1 MKKNSRK
8 VVSLFLGVVFILQM
22 LVPVFTNAES
32 EDVKSPESQE
42 KDEEKFSLKWEDDSG
57 EKDLFF
63 SLIKRMDEKEI
74 EESAK
79 KDSRLI
85 FYSPKGIGLSEES
98 EKTMSELGFLYYDE
112 HGEDINPGQNDRK
125 NNNISE
131 EYSSRIYLL
140 PKERKAYIFD
150 LLLKYKN
157 NPEKF
162 DQLKEKAELLKKQNQ
177 EVQKESQEDP
187 ITLTNEEEKILRV
200 LDTFSIEEINEEK
213 TNQAPYEI
221 GSNEQNGGVQGFSK
235 LLFNNILSFNYQEGS
250 ENASASQAESV
261 SEPEKLKS
269 YEIKFKLSLN
279 INEKEANVG
288 AQDPALIVSDEDLR
302 ADLIGVPISEENTSK
317 EEDNTSEESL
327 PAKTAEENRFNPLG
341 AGSLDIDKDILLF
354 IEHNDKNGKTLTN
367 TGAKFGL
374 YYYKKVG
381 TNLEETEVK
390 KGLDATTSATFNPE
404 SLMAATSQ
412 DIKFF
417 IKETTQAQGVE
428 ATQEKYEFTI
438 KRKTDPAQAYTIE
451 PASNNNK
458 ILDIFLETKKDLN
471 EPQLITLKINDQRF
485 EQDEEPIDGV
495 PNLRI
500 NTVNTYGNRL
510 YHTIDPNDPTLRDPN
525 LDHNATYALYKK
537 GDDGV
542 YHPVNIYPNKAYD
555 PGNPS
560 SGQPEMVNWKHG
572 DKGIIDFSNLE
583 KGDYLVKEVKS
594 VFQFAFKNIAFTFN
608 VDDQNKINSLK
619 EVRVD
624 KADYENPELTQDGLR
639 NGGSWD
645 TVNGKYPLTYTDKMI
660 KDSQRLIDASEIHDR
675 DQDADLPKLLDQE
688 HDITDGTGKVLGKE
702 INATYYQGNLTVK
715 KTDEQGK
722 PLEGAIFELH
732 GHDERRL
739 LRIYRVRTD
748 ANGIARFENLNV
760 PSYHL
765 LKEVEAPEGYALP
778 DKQWM
783 THFGEGTWI
792 SFEKGK
798 PAVEHIPLQIADNN
812 VYMVECNRRPVV
824 TLNAQGTTQEK
835 KNDKYRPLIDGVTK
849 ASVAV
854 KNWFQYT
861 GLKDPDPALVE
872 GTPADQSFW
881 EANWTNTD
889 YVGSGKTAL
898 VNYKDNFNQTKQE
911 RFYSKIEMLKPEK
924 DSQAGVFTVVDQPR
938 AKIEI
943 LKTDDNGE
951 NLAGATFGL
960 YEANNDGSLKLVDGK
975 PVPVKKALTPWTV
988 MSAKDGSAT
997 FDNVPAGKYVLMENS
1012 APGGY
1017 QKDSSQYRITVNQ
1030 DGTINSINTG
1040 YGLGQTTRTGAG
1052 VIDYHVNFYENGF
1065 WGDAISLSKTIKYD
1079 SWFYSRNIQDG
1090 SFVQALVLKPEKYS
1104 GDSANLSVDGFERLD
1119 KSGFN
1124 IKISQLPS
1132 AVTGISGYSLFN
1144 VDDASSLN
1152 FDANGALISKDLS
1165 QVQMTKI
1172 GDYSSQDAL
1181 SQALT
1186 SLKGKAAVIFINGT
1200 YDPNSGSGLK
1210 TKLTYKT
1217 NQNGYFDQSDV
1228 FYPYSGADSSS
1239 FSSTDFSADLSQNEN
1254 DHNSTQENGTN
1265 VLPLTIVNRRDF
1277 QKPTDEKGMIKLRKT
1292 ESNLGGKLLG
1302 GARFS
1307 LYKGLYGDLT
1317 PDDQP
1322 ILVKE
1327 SLDDE
1332 IKNDPKYKM
1341 SIGPG
1346 ATNDYYPNLIMEQL
1360 PVGTYTLKEES
1371 APLGYYKTNNSW
1383 TINVYPSGLTVATL
1397 NPKFDEDS
1405 TTSHRPV
1412 LVNDRLDLVPNS
1424 FTFGVAPKGE
1434 YVDPGRDFMLNASDF
1449 FKATFKLKTN
1459 GNLSN
1464 NKIYRGDY
1472 FTINYDERLNLKG
1485 TYAVSDLPKIIYN
1498 NRVIAVGE
1506 DDEVNHQIKY
1516 TFTDAIEEGYNSVE
1530 IEFLLYPSINR
1541 YKWTSA
1547 SEKNQKMTFK
1557 WDLTDEKVTTDEQT
1571 INPLVLINDP
1581 PGNTGT
1587 FWNYGVTHKVTSFI
1601 NPVNNAERHVEDLFY
1616 IAPVNT
1622 YKPYVTGGWLKLQ
1635 IPKDNNETAYES
1647 TEGVGYEV
1655 YEVTSDQFVTSF
1667 GVDFSKLGQPVLK
1680 GKLTGDEGGNFV
1692 ALSKDLA
1699 TSNLIVRYKVPF
1711 SHKNTEVYVRP
1722 TLITNYTINS
1732 YNYQA
1737 TATMKSYVVI
1747 KEHKVIGQTELN
1759 QAEVYAYNKL
1769 VDPMEIDLIKQDKD
1783 GNVIKHGP
1791 LELSILPDTSSSKP
1805 GPQVPGL
1812 ENITISEDRLKA
1824 QNKDLKNFITIEIPK
1839 EVDLDENGQQI
1850 RKPVDGDYIISETK
1864 APAGTVL
1871 NGLKYYITVDAQKRT
1886 IQLTRVT
1893 KMGAN
1898 GQEVDAEYKYRKG
1911 AGEVPLKKGEPVTIY
1926 EEVADPDNP
1935 HNKVKLGMLIVNPK
1949 ASYPFVGGKG
1959 PKAIICTGI
1968 ALMSSALLMQRRKAR
1983 KKSGVGKKRR
1993 VG

>member
-1 MKKNSRK
+1 
-8 VVSLFLGVVFILQM
+8 M
-22 LVPVFTNAES
+22 LVPVFTNAER
-32 EDVKSPESQE
+32 EDVKSPKGQE
-42 KDEEKFSLKWEDDSG
+42 KDEEKFSLKWGDDSG

-63 SLIKRMDEKEI
+63 SLIKKMDEKEI
-74 EESAK
+74 EEAAE

-131 EYSSRIYLL
+131 AYSSRIYLL

-157 NPEKF
+157 NPEEF
-162 DQLKEKAELLKKQNQ
+162 DKLKEKAELLKKQTQ

-235 LLFNNILSFNYQEGS
+235 FIFNNILSFNYQEGS

-302 ADLIGVPISEENTSK
+302 ADLIGVPFISEENTA
-317 EEDNTSEESL
+317 EEKNNTSEESL

-341 AGSLDIDKDILLF
+341 AGSLDTDKDILLF

-451 PASNNNK
+451 PAQNNNA
-458 ILDIFLETKKDLN
+458 ILNVSLETNKDLN

-485 EQDEEPIDGV
+485 EQEEKPIDGV

-608 VDDQNKINSLK
+608 VDDENKINSLK

-660 KDSQRLIDASEIHDR
+660 KDSRRLIDASEIHDR
-675 DQDADLPKLLDQE
+675 AKNADLPKLLDQE
-688 HDITDGTGKVLGKE
+688 HDITDDTGKVLGKE
-702 INATYYQGNLTVK
+702 INTTYYQGNLTVK
-715 KTDEQGK
+715 KTDDQGK

-889 YVGSGKTAL
+889 YDGSGKTAL
-898 VNYKDNFNQTKQE
+898 VNYKDSFNQTKQE

-997 FDNVPAGKYVLMENS
+997 FDNIPAGKYVLMENS

-1030 DGTINSINTG
+1030 DGTINSTNTG

-1217 NQNGYFDQSDV
+1217 TQNGYFDQSDV

-1239 FSSTDFSADLSQNEN
+1239 FSSTDFSADLSHNEN

-1277 QKPTDEKGMIKLRKT
+1277 RKPTDEKGMIKLRKT
-1292 ESNLGGKLLG
+1292 ESDLGGNLLG

-1317 PDDQP
+1317 SEDKPL
-1322 ILVKE
+1322 LVKE
-1327 SLDDE
+1327 SSDVE
-1332 IKNDPKYKM
+1332 IRNNKKYKM

-1346 ATNDYYPNLIMEQL
+1346 ATNDYYPNLIMEDL

-1412 LVNDRLDLVPNS
+1412 LVNDRIDLVSNS
-1424 FTFGVAPKGE
+1424 FTFGVDGKNPGE
-1434 YVDPGRDFMLNASDF
+1434 DYMLNDRDF

-1459 GNLSN
+1459 GDLSK

-1472 FTINYDERLNLKG
+1472 FTIDYDERLNLKG
-1485 TYAVSDLPKIIYN
+1485 TFAVSDLPKIIYD

-1506 DDEVNHQIKY
+1506 DDEANHQIKY
-1516 TFTDAIEEGYNSVE
+1516 TFTEAIEDGYNSIE
-1530 IEFLLYPSINR
+1530 IDFLLYPSINR
-1541 YKWTSA
+1541 YKWTST
-1547 SEKNQKMTFK
+1547 SEAKQFMTFN
-1557 WDLTDEKVTTDEQT
+1557 WDLAGDAVTTAQQT
-1571 INPLVLINDP
+1571 INPVVLTNYSI
-1581 PGNTGT
+1581 
-1587 FWNYGVTHKVTSFI
+1587 FWNNSSYYGTHKVSAFI
-1601 NPVNNAERHVEDLFY
+1601 NLINNAERFVEEIFY
-1616 IAPVNT
+1616 VAPIQSNT
-1622 YKPYVTGGWLKLQ
+1622 YLPYAKNGFLQLQ
-1635 IPKDNNETAYES
+1635 IPKDINETAYES
-1647 TEGVGYEV
+1647 TEGVEYEV
-1655 YEVTSDQFVTSF
+1655 YKVTPDKFVTSF
-1667 GVDFSKLGQPVLK
+1667 GVDFTKLGQPVLK
-1680 GKLTGDEGGNFV
+1680 GTLTGDDGGNYV
-1692 ALSKDLA
+1692 ELSKELA
-1699 TSNLIVRYKVPF
+1699 ISNLIVRYKVPF
-1711 SHKNTEVYVRP
+1711 SHQNTQVFVRP
-1722 TLITNYTINS
+1722 RIISNYTWNNAQDVS
-1732 YNYQA
+1732 
-1737 TATMKSYVVI
+1737 TMMSYVAI
-1747 KEHKVIGQTELN
+1747 REHKIIGQTELN

-1769 VDPMEIDLIKQDKD
+1769 VNPMEIDLIKQDKE
-1783 GNVIKHGP
+1783 GNIIKKGP
-1791 LELSILPDTSSSKP
+1791 LELSILPNKNSNNP
-1805 GPQVPGL
+1805 GVPVPVL
-1812 ENITISEDRLKA
+1812 EHIKISEDRLKD
-1824 QNKDLKNFITIEIPK
+1824 QDKDLKNYITIKIPH
-1839 EVDLDENGQQI
+1839 EVEVEENGQKI
-1850 RKPVDGDYIISETK
+1850 VKPVNGDYIMTETK
-1864 APAGTVL
+1864 APSGTVL
-1871 NGLKYYITVDAQKRT
+1871 NGLKYYITIDAQKRT
-1886 IQLTRVT
+1886 IKLSRVT
-1893 KMGAN
+1893 RIGAN
-1898 GQEVDAEYKYRKG
+1898 GQEVDVEYKYRMG
-1911 AGEVPLKKGEPVTIY
+1911 ASEVPLRPGNPVTIY

-1935 HNKVKLGMLIVNPK
+1935 YNKVKLGMLIVNPK
-1949 ASYPFVGGKG
+1949 ANYPFVGGKG

-1968 ALMSSALLMQRRKAR
+1968 VVMSLALLMQRRKAR
-1983 KKSGVGKKRR
+1983 KQSGIGKKRR
-1993 VG
+1993 AG